1 MTTTKKLNYRKL
13 LVIFVFQQHWEKLP
27 VFHKSI
33 NLTWNIQN
41 LNRKVKPW
49 EIVILIQPTL
59 YGTSISK
66 IFSIF
71 LKAPPPPPPP
81 PWCCPMYWL
90 KSKQILKSP
99 SLCAAASMFS
109 WGHRCLFEGTF
120 YEKHEGHFVCMDS
133 LNRYNFLTIS
143 NKITFL

>member
-1 MTTTKKLNYRKL
+1 MTPTKKLNYRKL

-33 NLTWNIQN
+33 SLTWNIQN

-71 LKAPPPPPPP
+71 LKAPPPHAAPCIDSSPTKIWKAPPYVQPPP
-81 PWCCPMYWL
+81 
-90 KSKQILKSP
+90 
-99 SLCAAASMFS
+99 

-120 YEKHEGHFVCMDS
+120 YEKQEGHFVCMDS
-133 LNRYNFLTIS
+133 INGYNFLTIS
-143 NKITFL
+143 NKITFF

>member
-71 LKAPPPPPPP
+71 LKAHPPPPLMLPHVLTQVQPNFEKP
-81 PWCCPMYWL
+81 LPMCSPLHILMRSAVRFWRYILWKTGRTFCL
-90 KSKQILKSP
+90 HGLPKQIE
-99 SLCAAASMFS
+99 FFN
-109 WGHRCLFEGTF
+109 H
-120 YEKHEGHFVCMDS
+120 V
-133 LNRYNFLTIS
+133 
-143 NKITFL
+143 

>member
-71 LKAPPPPPPP
+71 LKAHPPPPPDAAPCIDSSPTKFWKAPPYVQPP
-81 PWCCPMYWL
+81 PCSHEVIGAFL
-90 KSKQILKSP
+90 KAHFMRNRKDILFAWTP
-99 SLCAAASMFS
+99 
-109 WGHRCLFEGTF
+109 
-120 YEKHEGHFVCMDS
+120 
-133 LNRYNFLTIS
+133 
-143 NKITFL
+143 

>member
-71 LKAPPPPPPP
+71 LKAHPPPLMLPHVLTQVQPNFE
-81 PWCCPMYWL
+81 
-90 KSKQILKSP
+90 SP

-120 YEKHEGHFVCMDS
+120 YEKQEGHFVCMDS